1 MKLIDKLILP
11 VALALIV
18 SVAGIVARVA
28 VATNASA
35 QPEGIELP
43 IVMYHHILKDQSRL
57 NKYTISP
64 DEFRR
69 DMQYLQDNGYTP
81 VLMQDLLLFVQEGV
95 PLPDGMLP
103 TRESTWDRRSS
114 MVVAKCWV
122 TFSPMPLM

>member
-28 VATNASA
+28 VAANASA

-95 PLPDGMLP
+95 PLPDKPVMITFDDGY
-103 TRESTWDRRSS
+103 ESFHEY
-114 MVVAKCWV
+114 AYPILKE
-122 TFSPMPLM
+122 FGF